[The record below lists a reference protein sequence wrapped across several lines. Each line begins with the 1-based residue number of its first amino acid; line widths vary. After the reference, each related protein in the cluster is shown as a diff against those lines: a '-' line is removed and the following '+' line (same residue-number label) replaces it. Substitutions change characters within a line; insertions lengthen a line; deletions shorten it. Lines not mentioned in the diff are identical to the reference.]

1 MLLQKG
7 FNHLTM
13 RKKLP
18 LHIKIFI
25 GLAAGLVA
33 GLFCNIFFNGSD
45 EVKWIVNNLAFPAGQ
60 IFLRLIF
67 MIIIPLIFTAIVLG
81 VADFSDIHKIGRVGF
96 KSLLFTV
103 IITAISVLI
112 GITLVNL
119 IQPGSGISA
128 IDRQALMQALT
139 HNNNVTEIVATGR
152 ESKTFIEIILDI
164 IPRNPFVDIVNA
176 FDPNYNGGGLL
187 SLMFFALLFGIAMAL
202 ISPERTEGLAKL
214 LQGVYDIVMKII
226 DFAMKLAPYG
236 VAALVFTTTS
246 QLGLQ
251 IISTLAQYVFV
262 VLSALLIHML
272 ITYGIIIKTAVK
284 GSPYKFFNNISEV
297 ILTAFSTSSS
307 NATLPTSIRVT
318 LDKLKLNKDITNFV
332 LTVGSTA
339 NQNGTALYEGITVLF
354 LAQFYGIDLS
364 IGQQLMVVGLSIIA
378 GIGTAGVPGGSLPM
392 VVMVLQTVGIPAE
405 SIGIILGV
413 DRVLDMSR
421 TVVNVTGDVVLAA
434 WVDKSEGARETVSST
449 G

>member
-1 MLLQKG
+1 MK
-7 FNHLTM
+7 
-13 RKKLP
+13 KKLP
-18 LHIKIFI
+18 LHTKIFI
-25 GLAAGLVA
+25 GLAVGLIAGVL
-33 GLFCNIFFNGSD
+33 CNIYLNGSE
-45 EVKWIVNNLAFPAGQ
+45 EVKWIVNNVANPAGQ
-60 IFLRLIF
+60 IFLRMIF

-103 IITAISVLI
+103 VITAISVLI

-119 IQPGSGISA
+119 VQPGTGISSV
-128 IDRQALMQALT
+128 DRQSLMQILT
-139 HNNNVTEIVATGR
+139 NNSNVNKIVTTGR
-152 ESKTFIEIILDI
+152 ETKSFIQIILDI

-176 FDPNYNGGGLL
+176 FEPNYNGGGLL
-187 SLMFFALLFGIAMAL
+187 SLMFFALVFGIALAL
-202 ISPERTEGLAKL
+202 SKPERTEGLLKV
-214 LQGVYDIVMKII
+214 LQGIYDVVMKII

-236 VAALVFTTTS
+236 VAALVFTTSS
-246 QLGLQ
+246 QLGFR
-251 IISTLAQYVFV
+251 IIATLAQYVFV
-262 VLSALLIHML
+262 VLFALLFHLL

-284 GSPYKFFNNISEV
+284 KSPYKFFNNITEV
-297 ILTAFSTSSS
+297 IITAFSTSSS

-354 LAQFYGIDLS
+354 LAQFYGIELS
-364 IGQQLMVVGLSIIA
+364 IGQQFLVVGLSIIA

-405 SIGIILGV
+405 GIGIILGV

-421 TVVNVTGDVVLAA
+421 TVVNVTGDIVLAA
-434 WVDKSEGARETVSST
+434 WVDKSEDFHETQIT
-449 G
+449 PG